1 MSSTRILKQM
11 HATNV
16 SQMLIK
22 KVWARLLM
30 WFGLTWR
37 RGCARA
43 RGDVGVLL
51 GRAVTE
57 LVKFGFR
64 TRRCEALA

>member
-1 MSSTRILKQM
+1 
-11 HATNV
+11 
-16 SQMLIK
+16 MLIK

-37 RGCARA
+37 RGFSRA

-57 LVKFGFR
+57 LVKLGFW
-64 TRRCEALA
+64 TRRFEALS